1 MRGGEWGPV
10 HLGYESSWLPVL
22 VELKIRPKKKKN
34 NKKNETGSISLVCY
48 LLYIFCYAK
57 GHHLAIINIHHD
69 HFVGTCTL
77 YGALSFSLTGF
88 IVILK
93 SLLFM

>member
-22 VELKIRPKKKKN
+22 VELKIRPKKKQN

-77 YGALSFSLTGF
+77 YGALSFSLTGL
-88 IVILK
+88 ILK